1 MVEPSDVHAALE
13 ARRELGPAYEDQ
25 IVDSMVEKI
34 EKRLATRKAPEAAP
48 QQGMVTPV
56 VLGSIGLGI
65 PVTAVALSNAP
76 GAGGI
81 IVAIIAWIA
90 IGAVNLGV
98 MFRRR

>member
-25 IVDSMVEKI
+25 IVDSMVDKI
-34 EKRLATRKAPEAAP
+34 EQRLATRKVPEAPP